1 MKHVPSAVLYGA
13 ALIVRVVNGS
23 YGDMEPVFQRCVGG
37 CMAEKA
43 DLPCVDQD
51 SGWLRLLSRTCKER
65 CEYRC
70 MSSIT
75 AERVRRNLPVYKY
88 YGHWSFHRY
97 GGLEEPASVVFS
109 LLNALPHF
117 WHLFSF
123 SRKSRS
129 NYFMRPHLA
138 FYPYVALMAWLSS
151 AIFHAKKT
159 RRSTWID
166 YSAALVFL
174 AHGLWLTLRRV
185 AGEEGRTTANIVG
198 ACFALWL
205 VRRLGDMQRDLIS
218 FDTHM
223 HTCIAIAVC
232 TITLWLLWLF
242 LGGGGGGNV
251 VGGKKVRQLPHPLN
265 RFRCLACQVA
275 FAAASML
282 ELFDFPPIW
291 GILDAHSLW
300 HLATVPLG
308 FQWYEFWR
316 QDELNYSYV
325 VEMN

>member
-1 MKHVPSAVLYGA
+1 
-13 ALIVRVVNGS
+13 
-23 YGDMEPVFQRCVGG
+23 
-37 CMAEKA
+37 
-43 DLPCVDQD
+43 
-51 SGWLRLLSRTCKER
+51 
-65 CEYRC
+65 
-70 MSSIT
+70 
-75 AERVRRNLPVYKY
+75 
-88 YGHWSFHRY
+88 
-97 GGLEEPASVVFS
+97 
-109 LLNALPHF
+109 
-117 WHLFSF
+117 
-123 SRKSRS
+123 
-129 NYFMRPHLA
+129 
-138 FYPYVALMAWLSS
+138 
-151 AIFHAKKT
+151 
-159 RRSTWID
+159 
-166 YSAALVFL
+166 
-174 AHGLWLTLRRV
+174 
-185 AGEEGRTTANIVG
+185 
-198 ACFALWL
+198 
-205 VRRLGDMQRDLIS
+205 
-218 FDTHM
+218 M

>member
-1 MKHVPSAVLYGA
+1 
-13 ALIVRVVNGS
+13 
-23 YGDMEPVFQRCVGG
+23 
-37 CMAEKA
+37 
-43 DLPCVDQD
+43 
-51 SGWLRLLSRTCKER
+51 
-65 CEYRC
+65 
-70 MSSIT
+70 
-75 AERVRRNLPVYKY
+75 
-88 YGHWSFHRY
+88 
-97 GGLEEPASVVFS
+97 
-109 LLNALPHF
+109 
-117 WHLFSF
+117 
-123 SRKSRS
+123 
-129 NYFMRPHLA
+129 MRPHLA
-138 FYPYVALMAWLSS
+138 LYPYVALTAWLSS
-151 AIFHAKKT
+151 AVFHAKKT

-166 YSAALVFL
+166 YSAALLFL

-185 AGEEGRTTANIVG
+185 AGEEGRTAANILG
-198 ACFALWL
+198 ACFAIWL
-205 VRRLGDMQRDLIS
+205 VGRLGEMQRDRIS
-218 FDTHM
+218 FDLHM

-232 TITLWLLWLF
+232 TITLWLLWLL

-316 QDELNYSYV
+316 QDELNYSYLL
-325 VEMN
+325 